1 MVHKYFQSKFSLV
14 FVSSASVLFFFTIL
28 VACEVTL
35 VSPRSSKNETK
46 SDSTLGSNPA
56 SGQRPWEQTPEM
68 LSRGKEVFLMY
79 CVSCHGKGGRG
90 DGPGGA
96 GIVPPPR
103 DLVAGRWR
111 KGGSSKELFVTISEG
126 IDGTSMGSYGHLDKI
141 DRWALVQF
149 VRSITERKSLDSPS
163 DLEDF
168 VTKPYK

>member
-1 MVHKYFQSKFSLV
+1 MAHKRFQSKFRIFL
-14 FVSSASVLFFFTIL
+14 VSSISVLFFFIIL
-28 VACEVTL
+28 VTCYFTL
-35 VSPRSSKNETK
+35 VRPRSSKNETK
-46 SDSTLGSNPA
+46 NDSILGGNRP
-56 SGQRPWEQTPEM
+56 SGRRPWEHSQEM
-68 LSRGKEVFLMY
+68 VSRGKEVFTMY

-103 DLVAGRWR
+103 DLVAARWR

-126 IDGTSMGSYGHLDKI
+126 IDGTSMGSYRHLDKL

-149 VRSITERKSLDSPS
+149 VRSIAEINSVDSLS

-168 VTKPYK
+168 VTKAL

>member
-1 MVHKYFQSKFSLV
+1 MVHKRFQSKFSLV
-14 FVSSASVLFFFTIL
+14 LLSSASALSFFIFL
-28 VACEVTL
+28 VACDFRL
-35 VSPRSSKNETK
+35 VRPPSEKPEIKNG
-46 SDSTLGSNPA
+46 SILGNNPA
-56 SGQRPWEQTPEM
+56 SGQRPWEHSLEM
-68 LSRGKEVFLMY
+68 LSRGKEIFSMY

-111 KGGSSKELFVTISEG
+111 KGGTSKELFVTISEG
-126 IDGTSMGSYGHLDKI
+126 IEGTSMGSYGHLDKI

-149 VRSITERKSLDSPS
+149 VRSITERKSDDSLS

>member
-1 MVHKYFQSKFSLV
+1 MVHKCFQSKSSLV
-14 FVSSASVLFFFTIL
+14 FVSSASVLFFFIIL
-28 VACEVTL
+28 VACDFTL
-35 VSPRSSKNETK
+35 VRPRSSKNETK
-46 SDSTLGSNPA
+46 NDSILGGNPP
-56 SGQRPWEQTPEM
+56 SGRRPWEHSPVM
-68 LSRGKEVFLMY
+68 LGRGKEVLSMY

-90 DGPGGA
+90 DAPGGA

-103 DLVAGRWR
+103 DLVVGRWR

-126 IDGTSMGSYGHLDKI
+126 IEGTSMGSYGHLDKI

-149 VRSITERKSLDSPS
+149 VRSITERKSDDSLS

>member
-1 MVHKYFQSKFSLV
+1 
-14 FVSSASVLFFFTIL
+14 
-28 VACEVTL
+28 
-35 VSPRSSKNETK
+35 
-46 SDSTLGSNPA
+46 
-56 SGQRPWEQTPEM
+56 
-68 LSRGKEVFLMY
+68 MY

-96 GIVPPPR
+96 GIVPPPL

-149 VRSITERKSLDSPS
+149 VRSITERKSVDSLS